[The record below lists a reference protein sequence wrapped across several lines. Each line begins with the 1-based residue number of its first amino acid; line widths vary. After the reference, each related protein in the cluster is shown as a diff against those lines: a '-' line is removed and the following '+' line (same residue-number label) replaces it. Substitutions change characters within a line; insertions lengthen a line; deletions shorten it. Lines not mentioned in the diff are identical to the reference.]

1 MKQIYL
7 IITFSLISLLGF
19 SQTIEISGNISDVSG
34 LPLPGVSIIQVNTNN
49 GAISDFDGFFT
60 IKGVTIGDQLK
71 FSYLG
76 FKEKTISIKSKNS
89 LVITL
94 DEDQESLDEVVIVGY
109 GTQTKKEI
117 TGAVSVVSSKTI
129 EELAPTRIEQA
140 LQGQVAG
147 VNITTQSGAPGSAS
161 NIRIRGISTNGDNRP
176 LILLDGNVIEDLS
189 VVTPSDIENITV
201 LKDATAGIYG
211 VRAANGVILITTKS
225 GVKNSE
231 LKLDINFYGGFQ
243 QTTRT
248 LPALNASEYGL
259 YVNEAHVANGES
271 IIYPII
277 SDLGN
282 GTNWQNEVFQN
293 ASIINQDFTL
303 RGGTKKSGYAIGSSF
318 LSQDGII
325 GGNKSNFTRY
335 NIRLNFN
342 TELLKNLNLKSGLIY
357 TGTNRKALAENAIG
371 SVLFNALNNS
381 PTLTVKDDNNQY
393 TLSEGLGNE
402 VINPIAQIANTYNKS
417 VVDKLSGNFGA
428 NYKFLENFS
437 VESNIQFNYA
447 EVRGEN
453 FNPVAFYGSGKVF
466 NKDRSEYSES
476 KSVFQDYT
484 FDAILNYEKI
494 FKEAHSL
501 KATIGT
507 SVFKL

>member
-89 LVITL
+89 LVIIL
-94 DEDQESLDEVVIVGY
+94 DEDQESLDEVIIVGY

-140 LQGQVAG
+140 LQGQVSG

-189 VVTPSDIENITV
+189 VVTPSDIDTITV

-231 LKLDINFYGGFQ
+231 
-243 QTTRT
+243 
-248 LPALNASEYGL
+248 
-259 YVNEAHVANGES
+259 
-271 IIYPII
+271 
-277 SDLGN
+277 
-282 GTNWQNEVFQN
+282 
-293 ASIINQDFTL
+293 
-303 RGGTKKSGYAIGSSF
+303 
-318 LSQDGII
+318 
-325 GGNKSNFTRY
+325 
-335 NIRLNFN
+335 
-342 TELLKNLNLKSGLIY
+342 
-357 TGTNRKALAENAIG
+357 
-371 SVLFNALNNS
+371 
-381 PTLTVKDDNNQY
+381 
-393 TLSEGLGNE
+393 
-402 VINPIAQIANTYNKS
+402 
-417 VVDKLSGNFGA
+417 
-428 NYKFLENFS
+428 
-437 VESNIQFNYA
+437 
-447 EVRGEN
+447 
-453 FNPVAFYGSGKVF
+453 
-466 NKDRSEYSES
+466 
-476 KSVFQDYT
+476 
-484 FDAILNYEKI
+484 
-494 FKEAHSL
+494 
-501 KATIGT
+501 
-507 SVFKL
+507 